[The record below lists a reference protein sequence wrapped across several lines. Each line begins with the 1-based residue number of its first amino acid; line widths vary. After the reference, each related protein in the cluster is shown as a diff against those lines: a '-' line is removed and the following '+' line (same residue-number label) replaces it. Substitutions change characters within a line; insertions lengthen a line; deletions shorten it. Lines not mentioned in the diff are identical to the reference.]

1 MRTKHSFMVFVAAAV
16 LAAASV
22 LSAFSQDSG
31 WYYDKPIKTITFEN
45 LKNVKQNDLEGITSS
60 FVGQKFTD
68 EVISSLYDRMFALDR
83 KSVV

>member
-22 LSAFSQDSG
+22 LPAFSQDSG

-45 LKNVKQNDLEGITSS
+45 LKNVKQNDLNYKQFCGTKVYRRSHQ
-60 FVGQKFTD
+60 FP
-68 EVISSLYDRMFALDR
+68 L
-83 KSVV
+83 